1 MRGRDKMKKITIQSS
16 FAVLILVSV
25 FSVALAAGGGGKE
38 KSKYAPIIELLDDEQ
53 YQKAIDT
60 SKKMLLKSPDNPDLF
75 NYIAYSHRNLGQFA
89 DAFVYYFKALE
100 IDPGHRGANEY
111 LGELYLQT
119 GQLAK
124 AQERLQVLD
133 KECFFPC
140 GAYRDLKKAIKA
152 YQKEN
157 PS

>member
-1 MRGRDKMKKITIQSS
+1 MKKLTIQSS

-25 FSVALAAGGGGKE
+25 FSVALAAGGGGKNN
-38 KSKYAPIIELLDDEQ
+38 SKYAPIIELLDDEQ
-53 YQKAIDT
+53 YQKAIDA
-60 SKKMLLKSPDNPDLF
+60 SKTALLKSPDNPDLL
-75 NYIAYSHRNLGQFA
+75 NYIAYSHRSLGQFA

-140 GAYRDLKKAIKA
+140 GEYRDLKKAIKA
-152 YQKEN
+152 YQKDN

>member
-1 MRGRDKMKKITIQSS
+1 MKNLTIQSS
-16 FAVLILVSV
+16 LAGLLLVSV
-25 FSVALAAGGGGKE
+25 FSVALAAGGGGNRKE
-38 KSKYAPIIELLDDEQ
+38 SKYAPIIEFLDEEQ
-53 YQKAIDT
+53 YQMAIEA
-60 SKKMLLKSPDNPDLF
+60 SKKALSKSPDNADLL
-75 NYIAYSHRNLGQFA
+75 NYIAYSHRKLGEFA

-111 LGELYLQT
+111 LGELYLET

-133 KECFFPC
+133 KECFFTCRP
-140 GAYRDLKKAIKA
+140 YRDLKRAINA

>member
-1 MRGRDKMKKITIQSS
+1 MKKITIQSS

-25 FSVALAAGGGGKE
+25 FSAALAAGGGGKD

-60 SKKMLLKSPDNPDLF
+60 SKKALLKSPDNPDLF

-140 GAYRDLKKAIKA
+140 GAYRDLKKAIGA

>member
-1 MRGRDKMKKITIQSS
+1 MKKITIQSS
-16 FAVLILVSV
+16 SAVLILVSV
-25 FSVALAAGGGGKE
+25 FSVALAAGGGGKDE
-38 KSKYAPIIELLDDEQ
+38 SKYAPIIELLDDEQ
-53 YQKAIDT
+53 YQKAIDA
-60 SKKMLLKSPDNPDLF
+60 SKKALLKSPDNADLF

-119 GQLAK
+119 GQLEK

-133 KECFFPC
+133 KECFFSC

>member
-1 MRGRDKMKKITIQSS
+1 MKKLTIHSS
-16 FAVLILVSV
+16 LAVLILVSI
-25 FSVALAAGGGGKE
+25 FSIALADGGEGGK
-38 KSKYAPIIELLDDEQ
+38 KNSKYAPIIDFLDEEEF
-53 YQKAIDT
+53 QKAIDA
-60 SKKMLLKSPDNPDLF
+60 SKKALSKSPDNPDLL

-89 DAFVYYFKALE
+89 DAFVYYFKALD

-119 GQLAK
+119 GQLTK

-133 KECFFPC
+133 KECFFTCRP
-140 GAYRDLKKAIKA
+140 YRDLKRAIKA
-152 YQKEN
+152 YKKEN